1 MTASPRVT
9 LGVATYSRD
18 TYLAEAVA
26 SCLAQ
31 DYADLEVL
39 VVVDG
44 SVNPRIDAVLA
55 TFDDPRLRVVRHPE
69 NRGIAEAYNTIVRE
83 GRGELIAMLGDDD
96 VCLPDRIS
104 RSVAVFD
111 AHPETAIVH
120 GDAQVIDADGTGR
133 GLWRSGDFAPG
144 ALLQHLWRI
153 HNPLIDPTRLV
164 HRRVYAQVGG
174 YHADFRT
181 SQDFHFF
188 VRAAD
193 AGLRFRHVAGAPLIR
208 LRRHDDNLSGDDQL
222 ARQVEEVERTL
233 LESLDRHDLATLVP
247 ELDWAVIDRAAGEK
261 RALEMLAAAVE
272 RRGLPLPGLARRLRR
287 RAEAVVVAPRGARN
301 GRKLVMTSFGFNDS
315 GGGTAVPRVL
325 AKELVRRGWDVTVFY
340 AAVEADPSGVPYAL
354 SRREEDG
361 VTLVGVHNRAHAG
374 LLAVGDPGADLD
386 DPPITAAFAALLDEV
401 RPDVVHFH
409 NLHNLGAELLELPAR
424 RGIPSIFS
432 PHNHWLV
439 CPRAYLLRPDGALCD
454 GPGDGARCAACV
466 GSTDVAGHV
475 ERLDGIRR
483 RFARSVDVCLAM
495 SEAIRASLVDA
506 GYPAEAID
514 LLPQSMPAVDTI
526 WDRVG
531 RDRVGGRRAAGAP
544 LRVGFFGSV
553 YGLKGPQV
561 LVAAA
566 QQAQADLR
574 VVIHGDVPDAMAR
587 QLRALDRRGVVEIH
601 GRFTPTELPDLLA
614 SVDVAVAPSL
624 VWETQGLA
632 ALEARAAR
640 VPVVA
645 ARMGGLAEAVR
656 HDVDGLLFDGGDA
669 AGLAAALDRL
679 ATEDGLLE
687 RLQAA
692 IPQPPSFA
700 TFVDA
705 LEAVY
710 AGERGG
716 RVARPRAADHPVA
729 VRWRGDHGLATSLST
744 INREVTARLDGDP
757 CIAVGCAE
765 RTGAGGAG
773 FAPLPHLADVE
784 VRHEWP
790 PDFTPPAS
798 GRLVLI
804 QPWEFGT
811 APRDWVAPLR
821 DEVDEL
827 WVPSEHVRGM
837 YLAAGVPG
845 ERVKVIANGVDLVNY
860 SPAGPALDLG
870 TERKPLRLLFVGGA
884 IARKGVDVL
893 LEAYIS
899 TFAGRDDVE
908 LVIKDFGRDGV
919 YRGSDRSTL
928 DALAAPGA
936 LPKVTLIDR
945 ELSGADMAALYRA
958 CDVLVHPYR
967 GEGFAMPVLEAM
979 ACGLPVLVTAGG
991 PTDEFV
997 PDDAGWKLRATRKPL
1012 AVDAIAGLPL
1022 AAEGWMLEPDVA
1034 HLRALLA
1041 EVAGAGTA
1049 ALAAR
1054 GAAAARAAQRLS
1066 WDAVSA
1072 AYAERLHAVAA
1083 RPPRTHRA
1091 PELAPI
1097 LDEAGPRVLALPAW
1111 RADADDLPAL
1121 LAAWAQA
1128 APPGAPGTLILVAD
1142 AERDGAPEAVEARIL
1157 TAAAQAGVDLERCAD
1172 IAVRFLYDQPGGD
1185 AALHADADAFVPL
1198 HAASAGHAR
1207 MARAAGNAVLAP
1219 DAGALRG
1226 FLAGAGAPALS
1237 AAGS

>member
-44 SVNPRIDAVLA
+44 AVNPRIDAVLA
-55 TFDDPRLRVVRHPE
+55 TFDDPRLRIVRHPE

-83 GRGELIAMLGDDD
+83 GRGELIGMLGDDD
-96 VCLPDRIS
+96 VCLPDRIA

-111 AHPETAIVH
+111 AHPETGIVH
-120 GDAQVIDADGTGR
+120 GDAEIIDSDGAGHGT
-133 GLWRSGDFAPG
+133 WRSGDFAPG
-144 ALLQHLWRI
+144 ALLQYLWRT

-164 HRRVYAQVGG
+164 HRRVYEAVGG
-174 YHADFRT
+174 YDADFRT
-181 SQDFHFF
+181 SQDFHFWL
-188 VRAAD
+188 RAAD
-193 AGLRFRHVAGAPLIR
+193 ARVRFRHVPGAPLVK
-208 LRRHDDNLSGDDQL
+208 LRRHDDNLSGDAQL

-233 LESLDRHDLATLVP
+233 LESLERNDLATLVP
-247 ELDWAVIDRAAGEK
+247 ELDWAVIDRAAGEQ
-261 RALEMLAAAVE
+261 RALEVLAGAVE
-272 RRGLPLPGLARRLRR
+272 RRGLPLPGLARALRR
-287 RAEAVVVAPRGARN
+287 RAEAVAVAPRPAGH

-361 VTLVGVHNRAHAG
+361 VTLVGVHNRGRQG
-374 LLAVGDPGADLD
+374 LLAVGDPAADLD

-424 RGIPSIFS
+424 RGIPSVFS

-466 GSTDVAGHV
+466 GSDDVAGHV

-495 SEAIRASLVDA
+495 SEAIRAALVDA

-531 RDRVGGRRAAGAP
+531 RDRAPGRLVPDGP

-553 YGLKGPQV
+553 YGLKGPQL

-566 QQAQADLR
+566 QLTGADVR
-574 VVIHGDVPDAMAR
+574 VVIHGDVPDAMAK
-587 QLRALDRRGVVEIH
+587 QLLAADRRGVVEIH

-640 VPVVA
+640 LPVVA

-679 ATEDGLLE
+679 ASEPGLME

-692 IPQPPSFA
+692 IPRPPSFA
-700 TFVDA
+700 AFVDA
-705 LEAVY
+705 LEDVY
-710 AGERGG
+710 AGGRPGRERST
-716 RVARPRAADHPVA
+716 DHPVA

-757 CIAVGCAE
+757 RVAVGRAE
-765 RTGAGGAG
+765 RTGAIG
-773 FAPLPHLADVE
+773 APLPHMADVE

-827 WVPSEHVRGM
+827 WVPSEHVRRM
-837 YLAAGVPG
+837 YVDAGVPG
-845 ERVKVIANGVDLVNY
+845 DQVHVVANGVDVENHR
-860 SPAGPALDLG
+860 PDGPALDLG
-870 TERKPLRLLFVGGA
+870 GARPPLRLLFVGGA
-884 IARKGVDVL
+884 IARKGIDVL
-893 LEAYIS
+893 LDAYTS

-919 YRGSDRSTL
+919 YRGTDRSAL

-936 LPKVTLIDR
+936 LPRVTLIEE
-945 ELSGADMAALYRA
+945 ELSGADMTALYRA

-997 PDDAGWKLRATRKPL
+997 PDAAGWRIRAVRKPL

-1034 HLRALLA
+1034 HLRELLA
-1041 EVAGAGTA
+1041 AVAGTDAA

-1054 GAAAARAAQRLS
+1054 GAAAVEAAQRLS
-1066 WDAVSA
+1066 WDAVAA
-1072 AYAERLHAVAA
+1072 AYAERLHVVAA
-1083 RPPRTHRA
+1083 RPPRHHRA
-1091 PELAPI
+1091 PELDPI
-1097 LDEAGPRVLALPAW
+1097 LDEDGPRVLALPAW
-1111 RADADDLPAL
+1111 RGEGDRLGAL

-1128 APPGAPGTLILVAD
+1128 APAGTPGTLILVAD
-1142 AERDGAPEAVEARIL
+1142 AARDGAPEAIEARIL
-1157 TAAAQAGVDLERCAD
+1157 AAAAAVGADLEHCAD
-1172 IAVRFLYDQPGGD
+1172 IAVRFLHDRPGGD

-1198 HAASAGHAR
+1198 HAASAGHIRLAH
-1207 MARAAGNAVLAP
+1207 AAGTPVLEP
-1219 DAGALRG
+1219 DAATLRG
-1226 FLAGAGAPALS
+1226 FLTTRGAALTTV
-1237 AAGS
+1237 